1 MKTEHEQPTN
11 EALNKT
17 DVSSSDFRIVE
28 YKDHFR
34 VEKKTLIDEWFYF
47 LWTYPLY
54 VKGQKENWRCIL
66 KNKSLL
72 SISNWGKI
80 EDYQFKTKEEC
91 IEWISDFNKYP
102 VYHYC

>member
-1 MKTEHEQPTN
+1 MNTENNQN

-34 VEKKTLIDEWFYF
+34 IEKKTLTDNWFY
-47 LWTYPLY
+47 LLGIHPLY
-54 VKGQKENWRCIL
+54 IKGQKETWRCIL
-66 KNKSLL
+66 KDKSFLN
-72 SISNWGKI
+72 IRNWS
-80 EDYQFKTKEEC
+80 ETENYQFKTKEEC
-91 IEWISDFNKYP
+91 LEWIADFHKYP